1 MSGEDLT
8 HGSVFKMLV
17 KYAAPMI
24 VTSLFQAVYSIVD
37 IMIAGRYIGG
47 SGISAI
53 SNGSLIMNLIT
64 QMAIGITVGGNVL
77 ISQYYGS
84 RQEENQRQAVGT
96 LFAASLI
103 LSVIFGLLFYY
114 AARPLLIFLNA
125 PALDE
130 AVVYVQYCSC
140 AMVFIFGYNAL
151 SAILRAYG
159 NSKKPMQIII
169 ISTIINI
176 VLDYLFVAVYDMGV
190 AGAALGTV
198 VAQCSSFILALVY
211 TAKRGG
217 EYSFLKSHL
226 KIKADKLIKILR
238 LGFPIAL
245 QWTIAS
251 ISWLAVAFLI
261 NRYGVDISAGNGISN
276 KIKDFCQLFITA
288 MTSAAATMAAQN
300 LGAGKYVRAREVLDA
315 CLKITVGLAVVII
328 VIVELAAP
336 FIVSLFNKDPIIG
349 GYAVKNIRIEIIAQ
363 IFYAGF
369 LSYNVLATACGD
381 TVFVMANSF
390 LNCIVVRLVLA
401 FWLEGL
407 LGITGVYLACMIA
420 PSSSVPVGW
429 YYCRSEKWK
438 KSLVQKAD

>member
-238 LGFPIAL
+238 
-245 QWTIAS
+245 TIAS

-336 FIVSLFNKDPIIG
+336 FIVSLFNKDPILG
-349 GYAVKNIRIEIIAQ
+349 GYAVKNIRIEILAQ

-429 YYCRSEKWK
+429 YYCRREKWK
-438 KSLVQKAD
+438 KSLVQKVD

>member
-1 MSGEDLT
+1 
-8 HGSVFKMLV
+8 
-17 KYAAPMI
+17 
-24 VTSLFQAVYSIVD
+24 
-37 IMIAGRYIGG
+37 
-47 SGISAI
+47 
-53 SNGSLIMNLIT
+53 
-64 QMAIGITVGGNVL
+64 
-77 ISQYYGS
+77 
-84 RQEENQRQAVGT
+84 
-96 LFAASLI
+96 
-103 LSVIFGLLFYY
+103 
-114 AARPLLIFLNA
+114 
-125 PALDE
+125 
-130 AVVYVQYCSC
+130 
-140 AMVFIFGYNAL
+140 MVFIFGYNAL

-429 YYCRSEKWK
+429 YYCRREKWK

>member
-1 MSGEDLT
+1 
-8 HGSVFKMLV
+8 
-17 KYAAPMI
+17 
-24 VTSLFQAVYSIVD
+24 
-37 IMIAGRYIGG
+37 
-47 SGISAI
+47 
-53 SNGSLIMNLIT
+53 
-64 QMAIGITVGGNVL
+64 
-77 ISQYYGS
+77 
-84 RQEENQRQAVGT
+84 
-96 LFAASLI
+96 
-103 LSVIFGLLFYY
+103 
-114 AARPLLIFLNA
+114 
-125 PALDE
+125 
-130 AVVYVQYCSC
+130 
-140 AMVFIFGYNAL
+140 
-151 SAILRAYG
+151 
-159 NSKKPMQIII
+159 
-169 ISTIINI
+169 
-176 VLDYLFVAVYDMGV
+176 
-190 AGAALGTV
+190 
-198 VAQCSSFILALVY
+198 
-211 TAKRGG
+211 
-217 EYSFLKSHL
+217 
-226 KIKADKLIKILR
+226 
-238 LGFPIAL
+238 
-245 QWTIAS
+245 
-251 ISWLAVAFLI
+251 
-261 NRYGVDISAGNGISN
+261 
-276 KIKDFCQLFITA
+276 

-429 YYCRSEKWK
+429 YYCRREKWK